1 MKKNSMDRKS
11 GGWALLPLGLFLA
24 LYILTFVFTGD
35 LSRIPVVIV
44 FLLTSVAALLLSKG
58 TISER
63 VNVFCKGAANE
74 TILLMV
80 VIFILAGAFA
90 GSAKAMGAVDATV
103 NAVLYFLPSDMIPA
117 SIFAA
122 ACFISMSM
130 GTSCGTIAA
139 LTPVAVG
146 LSSQIGMSLPAMIGI
161 VIGGSMFG
169 DNLSF
174 ISDTTIVATQT
185 QRVEMKDKFLVN
197 IRIVWPVALLLA
209 LYYVYLGYGLH
220 HDANTAGEV
229 QWLKI
234 VPYIAVL
241 VMALSRINVM
251 IVLLTGVVLS
261 GAIGMCDAGFT
272 VWDWAAAANTG
283 IVNDMG
289 ELIIVT
295 LLAGGM
301 FEVIRRNGGIDWLV
315 NQITS
320 NIRSRR
326 KAEAS
331 IAALTACT
339 GLCTANNTISL
350 IIIGPVARRISA
362 ASQIDPRRTAS
373 LLDTFSCAIQGI
385 LPYGAQVLIASGLVE
400 GVRPMDILPHL
411 HYPILIGLA
420 ATLAIVFQYPAKY
433 AKKALKVEN

>member
-1 MKKNSMDRKS
+1 MSNPDIKPAIEPNGR
-11 GGWALLPLGLFLA
+11 ALLPLSLFFI
-24 LYILTFVFTGD
+24 LYIVVFVATGD
-35 LSRIPVVIV
+35 LNKIPVSIA
-44 FLLTSVAALLLSKG
+44 FTLTSIAALLLSKG
-58 TISER
+58 SA
-63 VNVFCKGAANE
+63 NVRIGAFCRGAANE
-74 TILLMV
+74 TIMLMI
-80 VIFILAGAFA
+80 VIFVLAGAFA

-103 NAVLYFLPSDMIPA
+103 NAVLYVLPSDMIPA

-139 LTPVAVG
+139 LTPIAVG
-146 LSSQIGMSLPAMIGI
+146 ISPQIGMSLPAMIGI

-197 IRIVWPVALLLA
+197 VRIVWPVALLLT
-209 LYYVYLGYGLH
+209 LYYAYLGYGLH
-220 HDANTAGEV
+220 HEV
-229 QWLKI
+229 RIAEDVPWLKI
-234 VPYIAVL
+234 VPYLVVL
-241 VMALSRINVM
+241 VLALSRVNVM
-251 IVLLTGVVLS
+251 IVLLAGIALS
-261 GAIGMCDAGFT
+261 GAIGMFDAGFT
-272 VWDWAAAANTG
+272 VWDWAKAANTG

-315 NQITS
+315 NKVTH

-326 KAEAS
+326 RAEAS

-350 IIIGPVARRISA
+350 IIVGPVAHKISHV
-362 ASQIDPRRTAS
+362 SQIDPRRTAS
-373 LLDTFSCAIQGI
+373 LLDTFSCAIQGL
-385 LPYGAQVLIASGLVE
+385 LPYGAQVLIASGLAA
-400 GVRPMDILPHL
+400 GVRPMDIVPHL
-411 HYPILIGLA
+411 YYPLLIGLA
-420 ATLAIVFQYPAKY
+420 ATLSIIFQYPAKY
-433 AKKALKVEN
+433 TRK